1 MAHDVFISYSRKDM
15 AVADRICEA
24 FDKVGISY
32 FIDRQGIGGGFE
44 FPEVLANAIVE
55 CKVVLYLASEN
66 SYASKFT
73 NAEMTFAFNEKSKN
87 SILPY
92 IIDGSTMPPALR
104 FVFAGV
110 NWRNIKD
117 HPVETTLVDDI
128 LKLLGRE
135 PKPEV
140 EHNPE
145 PPRPPRK
152 QLNKNVLMALLCGVA
167 AVVVLCVAIMGISAD
182 NKESSRHTK
191 KSVTEVQS
199 QPMAEK
205 KVDSIR
211 KTEMQSEM
219 KRFDKTSKS
228 VEAKP
233 EAKIVEAVSTV
244 EKKVESHPTAKK
256 KVEPS
261 KKELEKVAKTYK
273 VGDYYDDGKK
283 QGVVFEVTA
292 DGKHGKIVSLMES
305 RNALLWTS
313 SDSEQRRLIG
323 ANDKRKGE
331 NNMAKV
337 KQIAD
342 WRQEYPAFA
351 WCADLGDG
359 WYLPA
364 IEELKMFSFNDAV
377 HDAVNRKLAS
387 KGTKLANKGDY
398 RWCWSS
404 TEWGHDVYGCVCVVG
419 IRMYDGTTLAAG
431 KYEAGYVR
439 AVSTF

>member
-1 MAHDVFISYSRKDM
+1 MQYDVFISYSRKDT
-15 AVADRICEA
+15 AIAERICAA
-24 FDKVGISY
+24 FDKAGITY
-32 FIDRQGIGGGFE
+32 FIDRLGIGGGFE
-44 FPEVLANAIVE
+44 FPVVLAEAIVE
-55 CKVVLYLASEN
+55 CKVVLFLASEN
-66 SYASKFT
+66 SYESKFT
-73 NAEMTFAFNEKSKN
+73 NSELTFAFNEKPRN

-273 VGDYYDDGKK
+273 VGDYYDDGIK
-283 QGVVFEVTA
+283 QE
-292 DGKHGKIVSLMES
+292 
-305 RNALLWTS
+305 
-313 SDSEQRRLIG
+313 
-323 ANDKRKGE
+323 
-331 NNMAKV
+331 
-337 KQIAD
+337 
-342 WRQEYPAFA
+342 
-351 WCADLGDG
+351 
-359 WYLPA
+359 
-364 IEELKMFSFNDAV
+364 
-377 HDAVNRKLAS
+377 
-387 KGTKLANKGDY
+387 
-398 RWCWSS
+398 
-404 TEWGHDVYGCVCVVG
+404 
-419 IRMYDGTTLAAG
+419 
-431 KYEAGYVR
+431 
-439 AVSTF
+439 